1 MKRLAS
7 EVLRDLQVRVARL
20 EKKAGPGAGV
30 NVFLSGKS
38 RDYRVLKTE
47 LENNLSLNLDWHEIK
62 DIKGSVSVYDV
73 SLTSYYDSKHCH
85 GLAGIVSN
93 IDFEENLSDMILDK
107 LISEEVLK
115 RPKVLT
121 PHIYIYSLENTMIG
135 GGYMRGSAPKEIE
148 VKGKA
153 EVLIEF
159 EAQDGDIVEFYESD
173 LEFTAKMKTSDTFRD
188 AFDALDSGEDSGE
201 FDY

>member
-93 IDFEENLSDMILDK
+93 IDFEENLSDMFLDK

-148 VKGKA
+148 VKGEA

>member
-93 IDFEENLSDMILDK
+93 IDFKENLSDMILDK

-148 VKGKA
+148 VKGEA